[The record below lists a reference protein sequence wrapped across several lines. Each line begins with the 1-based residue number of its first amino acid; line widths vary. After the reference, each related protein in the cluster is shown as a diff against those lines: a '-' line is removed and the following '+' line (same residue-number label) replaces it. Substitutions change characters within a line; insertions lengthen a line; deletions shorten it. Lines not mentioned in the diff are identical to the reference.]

1 MSEFKAQI
9 LGIVI
14 VLGLFATIGAS
25 SKALFNNTW
34 TQLNALA
41 SSKIV
46 EVTNETETFY
56 PD

>member
-14 VLGLFATIGAS
+14 VLGLFATISTS
-25 SKALFNNTW
+25 SKLLFNNTW
-34 TQLNALA
+34 TQINALA

-46 EVTNETETFY
+46 EVTKSS
-56 PD
+56 

>member
-14 VLGLFATIGAS
+14 VLGLFATISAS
-25 SKALFNNTW
+25 SKSLFNNTW
-34 TQLNALA
+34 TQINTLA

-46 EVTNETETFY
+46 EVTKAS
-56 PD
+56 

>member
-14 VLGLFATIGAS
+14 VLGLFAAISTSA
-25 SKALFNNTW
+25 KALFYNTW
-34 TQLNALA
+34 LQINTLA

-46 EVTNETETFY
+46 DVTKAS
-56 PD
+56 

>member
-34 TQLNALA
+34 TQINALA

-46 EVTNETETFY
+46 EVTKSS
-56 PD
+56 

>member
-14 VLGLFATIGAS
+14 VLGLFAAISTS
-25 SKALFNNTW
+25 SKTLFSNTW
-34 TQLNALA
+34 TQINALT

-46 EVTNETETFY
+46 EVTKAS
-56 PD
+56 

>member
-25 SKALFNNTW
+25 AKALFNNTW
-34 TQLNALA
+34 TQINTLA
-41 SSKIV
+41 STKIT
-46 EVTNETETFY
+46 EVTKTS
-56 PD
+56 